1 MLFEETLHSWAFQ
14 PNVQS
19 SIQILNETRV
29 SNSHHNILGQW
40 EMMLEKHPWATQ
52 RLKHIAN
59 DLTDGKISKQIIVP
73 QDVQIVHGV
82 HFKSQ
87 GPKKKTKESHS
98 SPFILNIVIVY
109 IFTSF
114 IYPFQYLHDNWTG
127 ALGTYFI
134 TQINTCKFLKGR
146 CGQTGI
152 QWHRGA
158 DLHRKMK
165 LSGPLYEPPPCDY
178 CPQRLACQQNTT
190 AARQK
195 QTKSAILVQN
205 PPLGGGGGEY

>member
-1 MLFEETLHSWAFQ
+1 
-14 PNVQS
+14 
-19 SIQILNETRV
+19 
-29 SNSHHNILGQW
+29 
-40 EMMLEKHPWATQ
+40 MLEKHPWATE

-87 GPKKKTKESHS
+87 SPKKKTKVSHS
-98 SPFILNIVIVY
+98 FPFILNIVIVY

-114 IYPFQYLHDNWTG
+114 IYPFKYLHGNWTG

-134 TQINTCKFLKGR
+134 THINTCKFLKGT
-146 CGQTGI
+146 CGQIVI

-158 DLHRKMK
+158 DLQRKMK
-165 LSGPLYEPPPCDY
+165 LSGPLYEPPTCDY
-178 CPQRLACQQNTT
+178 CPQRLACQQSTT

-195 QTKSAILVQN
+195 QQN
-205 PPLGGGGGEY
+205 LLYSCKIHLWGKKKIIKKPATYNARWGG